1 MFSLKATIVNIL
13 FSLVGMVSLG
23 FVIAKGF
30 GDEDNFLVPFQFT
43 FSFTLPGLLL
53 TALTLVSLCCIGSP
67 KVGVYKPFFPGKAF
81 VLDKCSKEVKEVED
95 LKVVEEEESKKR
107 EVEQSKR
114 GKVWTKEEMD
124 EFTRK
129 SSVTHFGQGIVHGR
143 SGPHTVLNAGQVH
156 YPSAAPVVYQVPVYQ
171 APVMHATEFPE
182 SRSSVCYAISGH

>member
-1 MFSLKATIVNIL
+1 M
-13 FSLVGMVSLG
+13 
-23 FVIAKGF
+23 
-30 GDEDNFLVPFQFT
+30 
-43 FSFTLPGLLL
+43 
-53 TALTLVSLCCIGSP
+53 
-67 KVGVYKPFFPGKAF
+67 YKPFFPGKAF

-156 YPSAAPVVYQVPVYQ
+156 YPSAAPVVYQVPAYQ
-171 APVMHATEFPE
+171 APVMHATEFP
-182 SRSSVCYAISGH
+182 SNAISGH